1 MRKCLLLLLLLLCA
15 GPTAAERI
23 LIPMDLEQR
32 DHLKAYG
39 VAFWTLERSLA
50 VEWLLNYRGGAFLIE
65 YNSSLVSEAQI
76 RTKQV
81 TLEQVNFIT

>member
-1 MRKCLLLLLLLLCA
+1 MRKYLLLLLVCVSPAL
-15 GPTAAERI
+15 AERI

-50 VEWLLNYRGGAFLIE
+50 VA
-65 YNSSLVSEAQI
+65 AQLSRRRFFDRI
-76 RTKQV
+76 
-81 TLEQVNFIT
+81 